1 MTDTDPATCA
11 DFTVRAVRM
20 TRLVGRPDESVRSDG
35 RPLAS
40 EAAESFGA
48 AAEIALIYAI
58 RYGYPEELLL
68 SQMDWAEECCTGQG
82 PAGSPPAYSFGS
94 PSLVGNPVSWVAIS
108 IESAEYTRYLARIA
122 WEIACKQADVGG
134 L

>member
-82 PAGSPPAYSFGS
+82 PSGSPSAYSFGS
-94 PSLVGNPVSWVAIS
+94 PSLLGNPASWVAIS
-108 IESAEYTRYLARIA
+108 IESAEYSR
-122 WEIACKQADVGG
+122 
-134 L
+134 